1 MSTMSNPDPLHP
13 VTNGDVTQRKLL
25 QGAGVGALVV
35 GGGGLPGRLR
45 GRLGRHHQCRGRGG
59 KEGKPVS
66 GGVLR
71 VGAQRG
77 SNADTLDAHSLHTI
91 IDSWAN
97 NVHGISPSVLGQAL
111 GNFQFQK
118 FWMT

>member
-1 MSTMSNPDPLHP
+1 
-13 VTNGDVTQRKLL
+13 
-25 QGAGVGALVV
+25 
-35 GGGGLPGRLR
+35 
-45 GRLGRHHQCRGRGG
+45 
-59 KEGKPVS
+59 
-66 GGVLR
+66 VLR

-77 SNADTLDAHSLHTI
+77 SNADTLDAHSLLTI